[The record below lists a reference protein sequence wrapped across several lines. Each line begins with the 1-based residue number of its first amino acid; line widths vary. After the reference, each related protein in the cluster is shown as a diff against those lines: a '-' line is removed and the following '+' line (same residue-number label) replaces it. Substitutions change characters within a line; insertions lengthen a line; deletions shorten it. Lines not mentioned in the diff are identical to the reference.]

1 MKDNNST
8 MESRH
13 TFFRIQKSRGF
24 LYAHDNQLYKQVK
37 RKGNVLYL
45 KCCVEVCDGSAK
57 LEHDIFSTGVS
68 RLCTDYMWGR
78 FSLLYCHKV
87 VKTWN
92 NSKLEYS

>member
-8 MESRH
+8 IESRY
-13 TFFRIQKSRGF
+13 TFFKIQKSRGF

-45 KCCVEVCDGSAK
+45 KCCVEVCDCSAK
-57 LEHDIFSTGVS
+57 LEHDNFSTGVS

-78 FSLLYCHKV
+78 PFLLCFHKV
-87 VKTWN
+87 VKT
-92 NSKLEYS
+92 